1 MKNSSR
7 TFTFARAGLVVALAA
22 TTASLAVAQAGGMT
36 FADFEK
42 GLRSSRDPGCF
53 ADVIVGAKLDKRGAV
68 LVTSKKYKPVIA
80 SPKLVGGATPAQLQ
94 SLIGMKVCNG
104 GEP

>member
-1 MKNSSR
+1 MI
-7 TFTFARAGLVVALAA
+7 VALA
-22 TTASLAVAQAGGMT
+22 TAASSLAFAQSGGMT

-53 ADVIVGAKLDKRGAV
+53 PDVVMGAKIDKRGSV

-94 SLIGMKVCNG
+94 SLIGMKICNG